1 MSKDKLDF
9 LNQTLNSPLESL
21 SQVQKF
27 IETARNYINWN
38 LVGILSDQ
46 GNQNTIIIL
55 LNGSIQAALRIN
67 INASESAKAIK
78 LLSVST
84 ESVHYRNWQGNQIN
98 AEMLC
103 SIEEVNKI
111 WDSVSN
117 QSTELQESEIE
128 PLFLRLEDERLEK
141 GRGASFSVETKRKI
155 MCDSHGCCM
164 FSGCGEKLNIDVLTG
179 TKGNYSYLAHNVAS
193 SEQGERGIP
202 FLSEK
207 LSDDP
212 NNVLLLCDKHHR
224 LIDKV
229 AACEYDAETLSK
241 MRVEFCTV
249 AESLLT
255 GLSYQPIPVYSVL
268 WPVNKNV
275 SSAPE
280 SKEISNCLSLI
291 HARMHGERNDIYDN
305 DQFLRE
311 HPEAFN
317 ASMPSIVKEAADSI
331 IQQTKRN
338 GYKAALFAFGPMP
351 ALVALGAYLGNKSQ
365 FTPMLKYRDGN
376 SWMWPQENP
385 IKEFYT
391 KDDLGSLENGDE
403 FVVSIALTAEPA
415 SMVNT
420 AREIANTTNAQIINI
435 KAMDEFIGNGAIPNP
450 HDGIAFCSMLQILF
464 HKLKS
469 ELKAKKIH
477 LLICASNAAS
487 VFIGQ
492 AYDLHH
498 PDVLVYDFIKDD
510 MEPRILISNDSTNTS
525 LSIP

>member
-9 LNQTLNSPLESL
+9 LNQTLNSPLENL
-21 SQVQKF
+21 NQVKGF
-27 IETARNYINWN
+27 NDTARGYINWN
-38 LVGILSDQ
+38 FVGILSDQ
-46 GNQNTIIIL
+46 DNKNTIIIL
-55 LNGSIQAALRIN
+55 LNGSSQAALRIN
-67 INASESAKAIK
+67 LNASDSAKAIK
-78 LLSVST
+78 LLSVGAK
-84 ESVHYRNWQGNQIN
+84 SVYYRNWQGNQIN
-98 AEMLC
+98 AEVLC
-103 SIEEVNKI
+103 SLEEINEI
-111 WDSVSN
+111 WDRVSN
-117 QSTELQESEIE
+117 QSTELQASEIE
-128 PLFLRLEDERLEK
+128 KLFLRLEDERLEK

-207 LSDDP
+207 LSDNP

-224 LIDKV
+224 LVDKV

-249 AESLLT
+249 AENLLT

-280 SKEISNCLSLI
+280 SREISSCLSII

-311 HPEAFN
+311 QPEAFN
-317 ASMPSIVKEAADSI
+317 TSMPSIVKGAADSI
-331 IQQTKRN
+331 IQQTKKN

-351 ALVALGAYLGNKSQ
+351 ALVALGACLGNKSQ

-391 KDDLGSLENGDE
+391 IDELDSLKNGDE
-403 FVVSIALTAEPA
+403 FVVIIALTAEPDCMQDSA
-415 SMVNT
+415 
-420 AREIANTTNAQIINI
+420 IKIKKDTNAQIINI
-435 KAMDEFIGNGAIPNP
+435 KAKPAFLGNGAIPNP
-450 HDGIAFCSMLQILF
+450 YDGMAFSSKLQSLF
-464 HKLKS
+464 HNLKS
-469 ELKAKKIH
+469 EFKAKKIH

-498 PDVLVYDFIKDD
+498 PDILVYDFIKGG